1 MRHLVML
8 LIGFLM
14 CIGASAAWSQLESD
28 SPRFRHVGR
37 TLTRAGYA
45 VLVPER
51 RGYGKSDGEIWRKE
65 VGSDQSR
72 VISRLQAETDD
83 MLAGIEYLR
92 GLPYA
97 DTKRLAVMGWSFGGV
112 VSMLAAARSTAFL
125 AVVDQAGGA
134 LTWDGNSH
142 MRSALI
148 MAAEKS
154 TTPTLFMVARNDRT
168 TASVTTLA
176 DIFKEREHGFAVF
189 FGAVRKEFIG
199 ERKVGTETVQRGRAA
214 GLAGGAPACRRHVHT
229 RHRWRDLRSDHG
241 PDHPLVLRN
250 RPARNGLRVGVT
262 SSAPAAT

>member
-92 GLPYA
+92 GLSYA
-97 DTKRLAVMGWSFGGV
+97 DTKRHRRDGLV
-112 VSMLAAARSTAFL
+112 V
-125 AVVDQAGGA
+125 
-134 LTWDGNSH
+134 W
-142 MRSALI
+142 
-148 MAAEKS
+148 
-154 TTPTLFMVARNDRT
+154 
-168 TASVTTLA
+168 
-176 DIFKEREHGFAVF
+176 
-189 FGAVRKEFIG
+189 
-199 ERKVGTETVQRGRAA
+199 
-214 GLAGGAPACRRHVHT
+214 RR
-229 RHRWRDLRSDHG
+229 R
-241 PDHPLVLRN
+241 
-250 RPARNGLRVGVT
+250 
-262 SSAPAAT
+262 